1 MVRDDVAGHI
11 LQLKAELLA
20 DGRLR
25 LYPGVSTIGIISA
38 PSAGPAAGEPT
49 VFIRLDGSRV
59 RLRLDDRARVALTV
73 EGNLERD
80 GEVIATGVELE
91 PVVAHCPEQ
100 VYTTVVP
107 GCIHNCAFCALAG
120 HVAAARSEEIII
132 SRIEHVFESSAVV
145 PVALT
150 SGVSPDG
157 SELDRCLSIVK
168 RIKEKWRVVP
178 VGVSICVKDK
188 KDLERLLEVGC
199 DEIKINLEVA
209 DPDILRK
216 VCPQKD
222 RDAIIIL
229 MKEAVELFGR
239 GRVCSNIILGLGE
252 SDKAVLDTV
261 DELAA
266 IGVVANLRPL
276 EVTLAVEPALER
288 VLGIKGFARPQA
300 DRLVR
305 LAEAQ
310 CKILA
315 RHRLS
320 ASGMDTMCS
329 ACTGC
334 DLAPGQDL

>member
-1 MVRDDVAGHI
+1 MAGPI

-20 DGRLR
+20 DGRIR
-25 LYPGVSTIGIISA
+25 LHPGVSTIGVISA

-59 RLRLDDRARVALTV
+59 RLRLDDRARVALTA
-73 EGNLERD
+73 EGTLERD
-80 GEVIATGVELE
+80 GEVIATGVQLE
-91 PVVAHCPEQ
+91 RIVAHCPEQ

-107 GCIHNCAFCALAG
+107 GCINKCAFCALAG
-120 HVAAARSEEIII
+120 HVAAARSEAIII
-132 SRIEHVFESSAVV
+132 SRIEHAFESSAVV
-145 PVALT
+145 PVSLT
-150 SGVSPDG
+150 SGVAPDG
-157 SELDRCLSIVK
+157 SELDRCVSIVK
-168 RIKEKWRVVP
+168 YIKDKWRVVP
-178 VGVSICVKDK
+178 VGVSICIKDK
-188 KDLERLLEVGC
+188 KDLERLQEAGC
-199 DEIKINLEVA
+199 DEIKLNLEVA

-222 RDAIIIL
+222 RDAIIAL

-252 SDKAVLDTV
+252 SDQAVLDTL

-266 IGVVANLRPL
+266 IGIVANLRPL

-288 VLGIKGFARPQA
+288 ALGIGSFARPQA
-300 DRLVR
+300 DRLIR

-310 CKILA
+310 CEILA
-315 RHRLS
+315 KHRLS

>member
-1 MVRDDVAGHI
+1 
-11 LQLKAELLA
+11 
-20 DGRLR
+20 
-25 LYPGVSTIGIISA
+25 
-38 PSAGPAAGEPT
+38 
-49 VFIRLDGSRV
+49 
-59 RLRLDDRARVALTV
+59 VALTT
-73 EGNLERD
+73 EGTLERD
-80 GEVIATGVELE
+80 GEVIATGVQLE
-91 PVVAHCPEQ
+91 PVMAHCPEQ

-107 GCIHNCAFCALAG
+107 GCIHKCAFCALAG

-132 SRIEHVFESSAVV
+132 SRIEHVFKASTVV

-168 RIKEKWRVVP
+168 RLKNKWRVVP
-178 VGVSICVKDK
+178 IGVSVCIKGK
-188 KDLERLLEVGC
+188 EDLERLLEVGC

-222 RDAIIIL
+222 RDAIIAL

-252 SDKAVLDTV
+252 SDQAVLDTM

-288 VLGIKGFARPQA
+288 ALGVGSFARPQA
-300 DRLVR
+300 DRLIR
-305 LAEAQ
+305 LVEAQ
-310 CKILA
+310 CEILA

-334 DLAPGQDL
+334 DLAPGHDL

>member
-1 MVRDDVAGHI
+1 MVSSTLR
-11 LQLKAELLA
+11 LKAELLA
-20 DGRLR
+20 YGRIR
-25 LYPGVSTIGIISA
+25 LHPGVSTKGFLSS

-49 VFIRLDGSRV
+49 VFIRIDGSRV
-59 RLRLDDRARVALTV
+59 RLRLDDNSRMALTA
-73 EGNLERD
+73 GMTLELD
-80 GEVIATGVELE
+80 GEVIATGVQME

-120 HVAAARSEEIII
+120 HIANARSEEKII
-132 SRIEHVFESSAVV
+132 SRIERAFDSSAVV

-157 SELDRCLSIVK
+157 SEVDLCVSIVE
-168 RIKEKWRVVP
+168 RIKDRWRVVP
-178 VGVSICVKDK
+178 VGVSICLKDK
-188 KDLERLLEVGC
+188 KDLKRLQEADC

-209 DPDILRK
+209 DRDILRR

-222 RDAIIIL
+222 RALIIDL

-239 GRVCSNIILGLGE
+239 GRVSSNIILGLGE
-252 SDKAVLDTV
+252 SDQAVLDTIE
-261 DELAA
+261 ELAA

-276 EVTLAVEPALER
+276 EVTPAIEPALER
-288 VLGIKGFARPQA
+288 VLGIGCFGRPQA
-300 DRLVR
+300 DRLIR
-305 LAEAQ
+305 LAEKQ
-310 CKILA
+310 CQILA
-315 RHRLS
+315 NHRLS

-334 DLAPGQDL
+334 DLAPGHDL